1 MANDQQ
7 MWGIHGGRTG
17 DADTLFLQKGYVAL
31 GWATVGNLSKLSPTR
46 ESFKTRVAEVFPTMK
61 QGAVPV
67 SAGQLYRFVHEAKI
81 GDIVVYSSKTDRHI
95 HIGRIESE
103 YEYSPVEEI
112 SYPHHRKIKWLK
124 NLPRTH
130 FSQGALHEI
139 GSAMSFFAVKTYS
152 DEFWAAIE
160 GKDVSVPVA
169 QDETVALVASDIEDQ
184 TRDYVLKKLAQEL
197 KGGPFEDFVAHLL
210 QVMGY
215 KTQQPKRGKG
225 ADGGVDIIAHKDELG
240 FEPPIIKVQVKST
253 EGKSGDPEVTALYGK
268 CNADEKALFV
278 TLGEFTNQAENFARN
293 KANLR
298 LINGDELVGLVFLH
312 YEKFDSRYKGLLP
325 LKRIYVPDPE
335 EIDEEG

>member
-1 MANDQQ
+1 MGSEHQ

-17 DADTLFLQKGYVAL
+17 DADTLFLQGGCVAL
-31 GWATVGNLSKLSPTR
+31 GWPSVGDLSKLPATR
-46 ESFKTRVAEVFPTMK
+46 EGFKTRVAEAFPAMK

-67 SAGQLYRFVHEAKI
+67 NAGQLYRFVHEAKI
-81 GDIVVYSSKTDRHI
+81 GDIVVYPSKNDRHI
-95 HIGRIESE
+95 HIARIEGD
-103 YEYSPVEEI
+103 YEYCPKEEAA
-112 SYPHHRKIKWLK
+112 YPNRRKVKWLK
-124 NLPRTH
+124 SLPRTH

-139 GSAMSFFAVKTYS
+139 GSAMSFFAVRTYAE
-152 DEFWAAIE
+152 EFLAAIE

-184 TRDYVLKKLAQEL
+184 TSDYVLKKLAQEL
-197 KGGPFEDFVAHLL
+197 KGGSFEDFVAHLL
-210 QVMGY
+210 QAMGY

-240 FEPPIIKVQVKST
+240 FEPPIIKVQVKSA

-268 CNADEKALFV
+268 CNPDEKALFI

-293 KANLR
+293 KPNLR
-298 LINGDELVGLVFLH
+298 LIGGDELVGLIFLH

-325 LKRIYVPDPE
+325 LKRVYIPDPE
-335 EIDEEG
+335 EAEE